1 MVTKI
6 TKENDSADNWIK
18 SRSTSFRF
26 RIKDVYENHNF
37 DFKSSHSSIYFT
49 LEQIGRNYLEVDE
62 KYVFCNPLYEA
73 FMKDKKFLSASLTI
87 NKQEKGSK
95 KAISNCGFF
104 EEYEDSE
111 DGLQPGFLAFNIFLN
126 DKEFN
131 QILNDIKIKN
141 YPTIASLAMKGIKY
155 GWEPDGS
162 HTIWETTDKKKFLEI
177 EGFGLQHKHIY
188 EDDDELELE
197 TDLKEN
203 KEYQKQELIKNC
215 RNAFYAIFF
224 LLILIYFKIS

>member
-1 MVTKI
+1 
-6 TKENDSADNWIK
+6 
-18 SRSTSFRF
+18 
-26 RIKDVYENHNF
+26 
-37 DFKSSHSSIYFT
+37 
-49 LEQIGRNYLEVDE
+49 
-62 KYVFCNPLYEA
+62 
-73 FMKDKKFLSASLTI
+73 
-87 NKQEKGSK
+87 
-95 KAISNCGFF
+95 
-104 EEYEDSE
+104 
-111 DGLQPGFLAFNIFLN
+111 
-126 DKEFN
+126 
-131 QILNDIKIKN
+131 
-141 YPTIASLAMKGIKY
+141 MKGIKY